1 MKQPGRI
8 AAGVVAA
15 MAAWGIWGVRVAAAA
30 DQRVALIWNAPAGC
44 PTTQAVQDEL
54 DRILAGSPKDVAPV
68 AAAVNVLAPSRA
80 AVTPSPSNDR
90 WRASLMVHSHG
101 KRAERQFDAES
112 CEALA
117 AAATLII
124 ALAAEGVDESTP
136 AQPAGAIPPPARPA
150 DNVIGAQ
157 PAKPEAGWNSVGQH
171 LVLGSVLDTGTMP
184 GHPALGFEAAAA
196 QIWTAGIWRLQM
208 MAGASFFVPQDLG
221 NPMEY
226 GKPSGRYWM
235 VSFSGRAC
243 LTTVVSRF
251 EIGPCL
257 GAELPIMHGSKLFDL
272 PSTDTTQYWLSAL
285 GSAMAA
291 LTVSSRVVL
300 FARADIIAPSTQRA
314 FVMTDPV
321 SGGKSDAYKI
331 PSYALRGA
339 MGLELRF

>member
-1 MKQPGRI
+1 MMRHPWQWGI
-8 AAGVVAA
+8 VAA
-15 MAAWGIWGVRVAAAA
+15 MAASAIGGVRVAAAA

-44 PTTQAVQDEL
+44 PTTQVVQDEV
-54 DRILAGSPKDVAPV
+54 DRILTGSLRDVAPV
-68 AAAVNVLAPSRA
+68 AAAVNVLAPSPA
-80 AVTPSPSNDR
+80 PSNAR
-90 WRASLMVHSHG
+90 WRATLMVHSHG
-101 KRAERQFDAES
+101 KRAERQFEAES
-112 CEALA
+112 CDALA
-117 AAATLII
+117 AAATLIV

-136 AQPAGAIPPPARPA
+136 AQSAGAIPPPARPA
-150 DNVIGAQ
+150 DNVIAAQ
-157 PAKPEAGWNSVGQH
+157 PAKTEAGWTNVGQH

-196 QIWTAGIWRLQM
+196 QSWTAGIWRLQM
-208 MAGASFFVPQDLG
+208 IGGASFFLPQDLG

-226 GKPSGRYWM
+226 GKPSGQYWM

-272 PSTDTTQYWLSAL
+272 PSTDTTQYWLSAM

-300 FARADIIAPSTQRA
+300 FARADIIAPSTRRA

-331 PSYALRGA
+331 PSNALRGA